1 MHQEKCDLANTEM
14 TWKINVHQ
22 NMGQFSTQK
31 HKHPST
37 MVISGILAIETW
49 NIIGFNGIK

>member
-1 MHQEKCDLANTEM
+1 MHQEKWDLANTEM

-22 NMGQFSTQK
+22 KKGQVSTQK
-31 HKHPST
+31 HQH
-37 MVISGILAIETW
+37 LAIETW